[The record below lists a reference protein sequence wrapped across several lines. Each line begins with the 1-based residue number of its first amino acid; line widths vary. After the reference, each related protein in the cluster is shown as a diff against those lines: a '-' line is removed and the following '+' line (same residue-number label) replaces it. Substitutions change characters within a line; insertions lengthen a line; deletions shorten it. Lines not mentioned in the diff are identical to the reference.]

1 MAGLLIFTTFALA
14 GCGFLIYFLVALW
27 RDSRRMR
34 RRQELASRLHNQKK
48 SKLFTMQ
55 PLKASLQ
62 ESRFRSNIR

>member
-34 RRQELASRLHNQKK
+34 RERELASRLRKK
-48 SKLFTMQ
+48 KNKLLTMQ
-55 PLKASLQ
+55 PLKASLE
-62 ESRFRSNIR
+62 ESGFRSNIR